1 VLNDWVTLFLALL
14 LVPVLLIEETST
26 EPSAVQ
32 LATAAN
38 AFIWLA
44 FALDYVADL
53 WRSPGRGAY
62 VRTHWFDL
70 ALIVVSPPLLVPPEA
85 QALRVLRV
93 LRLLRAFALVGVVAE
108 RLDRPLSRQALL
120 AILAVL
126 GVVLLAG
133 GVLIT
138 AAEPA
143 TIPTIAQG
151 YLWTVATLV
160 TAGHATPEPVTATGR
175 AISNAIVVMG
185 LGTLAALA
193 ASLGSARAAA
203 APGGPTRVR
212 VIVPSRGRI
221 LMVQHRAFDGLFWI
235 LPGGG
240 VKPGETLEE
249 AALREVWEEAGA
261 RCRIVR
267 RLSLP
272 EGVSGMAGYALFLGA
287 VDSDD
292 LAPAQNVDGEV
303 VHDVAWQPV
312 DDGAPIGPLTPALW
326 SPIAPLFSEILSSY
340 GGEAQR

>member
-1 VLNDWVTLFLALL
+1 VLNDWVTFFLALL

-26 EPSAVQ
+26 DPSAVR

-44 FALDYVADL
+44 FALDYVVDL

-85 QALRVLRV
+85 QALRVLRA
-93 LRLLRAFALVGVVAE
+93 LRLLRAIAVIGVVAE

-120 AILAVL
+120 AILAML

-143 TIPTIAQG
+143 TIPTVAQG
-151 YLWTVATLV
+151 YLWTVATLL

-185 LGTLAALA
+185 LGTFAALA
-193 ASLGSARAAA
+193 ASLMTTKT
-203 APGGPTRVR
+203 GGP
-212 VIVPSRGRI
+212 
-221 LMVQHRAFDGLFWI
+221 
-235 LPGGG
+235 
-240 VKPGETLEE
+240 
-249 AALREVWEEAGA
+249 
-261 RCRIVR
+261 
-267 RLSLP
+267 
-272 EGVSGMAGYALFLGA
+272 
-287 VDSDD
+287 
-292 LAPAQNVDGEV
+292 PA
-303 VHDVAWQPV
+303 
-312 DDGAPIGPLTPALW
+312 
-326 SPIAPLFSEILSSY
+326 
-340 GGEAQR
+340 